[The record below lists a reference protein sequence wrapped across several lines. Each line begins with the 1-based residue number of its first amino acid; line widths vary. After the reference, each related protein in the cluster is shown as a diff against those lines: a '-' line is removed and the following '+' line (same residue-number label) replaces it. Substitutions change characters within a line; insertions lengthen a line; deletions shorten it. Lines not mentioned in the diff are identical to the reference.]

1 MRILFVTPYLPTPI
15 RVRPYNFIKSLN
27 KLGHKIYLVCL
38 VQKKDES
45 SDIEN
50 YCEKVKKIY
59 LSKFSS
65 YINCLLNLFSGAA
78 LQSVYCFSGKMSG
91 AVREVLKEEKFDVIH
106 VEHIRGSHFLP
117 EERFVPAVFD
127 SVDCISFLY
136 EQFALNPRQ
145 PFLKKVINKI
155 EAQKLKGYEGRQAER
170 FDAVCITS
178 EKDKQE
184 LLKLNNNLKIKVVT
198 NGVDLEYFKPSGKES
213 GKKET
218 QNTKHE
224 KKVVFTGKMSYFAN
238 EDAVMWFASE
248 VWPLLKQSAAKLY
261 IVGNEPGKRV
271 KSLAGEDIVVTGYV
285 PDLRDYIAGA
295 SVVIAPTTVGA
306 GVQNKV
312 LEAMAMGKAVV
323 ATSKAC
329 SALEGVVNCS
339 WLVDTDTDYQSP
351 VINYSN
357 IVIANTAEDFAKVV
371 MELLKNEEL
380 ATKLGENARKYVE
393 ENHRWLDKAK
403 QLEELYKSV
412 TITSS

>member
-1 MRILFVTPYLPTPI
+1 MRILFITPYLPTPI

-27 KLGHKIYLVCL
+27 KLGHKIELVCL
-38 VQKKDES
+38 VQRKDEN

-59 LSKFSS
+59 LGKFRS

-78 LQSVYCFSGKMSG
+78 LQSVYCFSKEMSE
-91 AVREVLKEEKFDVIH
+91 AVRQVLKKEKFDVIH
-106 VEHIRGSHFLP
+106 VEHVRGSHFLP
-117 EERFVPAVFD
+117 KERSIPAVFD

-136 EQFALNPRQ
+136 EQFALNPGQ
-145 PFLKKVINKI
+145 PLLKKVINKI
-155 EAQKLKGYEGRQAER
+155 EAQKLKRYEGKQAAR
-170 FDAVCITS
+170 FDAVCVTS

-184 LLKLNNNLKIKVVT
+184 LLKLNNSLKIKVVT
-198 NGVDLEYFKPSGKES
+198 NGVDLEYFKPVVRSQDLGLKE
-213 GKKET
+213 K
-218 QNTKHE
+218 NI
-224 KKVVFTGKMSYFAN
+224 VFTGKMSYFAN
-238 EDAVMWFASE
+238 EDAVMWFVSK
-248 VWPLLKQSAAKLY
+248 VWPLLKHAKVKLY
-261 IVGNEPGKRV
+261 IVGNEPGERV

-285 PDLRDYIAGA
+285 PDLRNYIAKA

-329 SALEGVVNCS
+329 SALEGVINCS

-357 IVIANTAEDFAKVV
+357 IVIADTAGDFAKVV
-371 MELLKNEEL
+371 MKLLNDEEL
-380 ATKLGENARKYVE
+380 ARRLGENARRHVE
-393 ENHRWLDKAK
+393 EKHRWLNKAR
-403 QLEELYKSV
+403 QLEEVYMNVRGL
-412 TITSS
+412 TSHS